1 MSLAPPLESS
11 GGRPRRC
18 LERLRTPFDDHI
30 RGFCRARAP
39 IIALGSPKERPA
51 AVMRKKQAC
60 RTNNKA
66 CHRRAQLRR
75 KRCCR
80 RDRPMLFSATNYKRP
95 SMLSRS
101 VRQAL
106 VNACQGS
113 GPPELFPFF
122 KGYRGAP
129 ISLDD
134 VLGNLLGRRQDR
146 FTADHSDTTDE
157 GIRRNE

>member
-1 MSLAPPLESS
+1 
-11 GGRPRRC
+11 
-18 LERLRTPFDDHI
+18 
-30 RGFCRARAP
+30 
-39 IIALGSPKERPA
+39 KEA
-51 AVMRKKQAC
+51 GTC

-80 RDRPMLFSATNYKRP
+80 RDRPIAVLRDELQASEHAFPLCATGFGKCVPGVGR
-95 SMLSRS
+95 
-101 VRQAL
+101 
-106 VNACQGS
+106 
-113 GPPELFPFF
+113 PPELFPFF

-157 GIRRNE
+157 GIRCNERRLGGEVVESSIKRLPIKCCDFLEKSGVKLFAIRYIL